1 MRLARAIFGPG
12 PAGKIGIYFCPF
24 ACCWLEFSLI
34 AASAAHNE
42 THYIVSEL
50 IKGESLRRFIERGL
64 IPIRK
69 YLEIAVQIADAL
81 AAVPQGGI
89 VYRDLKPEF
98 RIGKAIDTKWQPAHT
113 HLPERQQCKPCPQSL
128 AK

>member
-1 MRLARAIFGPG
+1 LNHPNILSLFDI
-12 PAGKIGIYFCPF
+12 GK
-24 ACCWLEFSLI
+24 
-34 AASAAHNE
+34 HNE

-98 RIGKAIDTKWQPAHT
+98 SDWQSYRHEMATGTHPFARKTAVQTLSAIIGEVNT
-113 HLPERQQCKPCPQSL
+113 LSL
-128 AK
+128 LKFFCFSYQFCYRA